1 MADLAQF
8 EGLAKAQDEG
18 IDVSIVHPKTGEP
31 LDITIRVAGPD
42 SARQRR
48 IRAELNNE
56 RLAKNKKRMTAS
68 ELEEDAL
75 RVTVAAIIGWC
86 GVLENGQQIEFSKSA
101 ATDLLTRYPFIHDQI
116 IGAVSDRASFIE
128 A

>member
-75 RVTVAAIIGWC
+75 RVTVAAIIGWS

-116 IGAVSDRASFIE
+116 IWAVSDRASFIE